1 MVKLLHIKD
10 NKGFTLVEMIIVL
23 SIISIIFM
31 VTMYLSVNLLA
42 SSGLNNGIDD
52 FETKLEFLETKSLSQ
67 KQPILVWFKPNSDK
81 IFYQIEKN
89 QIQTISLYKGR
100 ISKNNEFTTLVFDG
114 EGNIN
119 QFGTLKVEFN
129 ERKYHVI
136 FRIEKGRYRIVETT

>member
-1 MVKLLHIKD
+1 
-10 NKGFTLVEMIIVL
+10 
-23 SIISIIFM
+23 M
-31 VTMYLSVNLLA
+31 VTMYLSINALA
-42 SSGLNNGIDD
+42 RSGLDNGIDD

-100 ISKNNEFTTLVFDG
+100 ISKNNQFTTLVFDG

-136 FRIEKGRYRIVETT
+136 FRIEKGRYRIVEAT

>member
-1 MVKLLHIKD
+1 MVKLLHIND

-31 VTMYLSVNLLA
+31 VTMYLSINALA
-42 SSGLNNGIDD
+42 RSGLNNGIDD

-100 ISKNNEFTTLVFDG
+100 ISKNNQFTTLVFDG

-129 ERKYHVI
+129 DKNYHVI

>member
-1 MVKLLHIKD
+1 M
-10 NKGFTLVEMIIVL
+10 EMIIVL

-31 VTMYLSVNLLA
+31 VTMYLSINALA

-52 FETKLEFLETKSLSQ
+52 FETKLEYLETKSLSQ

-100 ISKNNEFTTLVFDG
+100 ISKNNQFTTLVFDG

-129 ERKYHVI
+129 DKNYHVI

>member
-1 MVKLLHIKD
+1 MHIND

-31 VTMYLSVNLLA
+31 VTMYLS
-42 SSGLNNGIDD
+42 
-52 FETKLEFLETKSLSQ
+52 
-67 KQPILVWFKPNSDK
+67 ILVWFKPNSDK

-89 QIQTISLYKGR
+89 QIQSISLYKGR
-100 ISKNNEFTTLVFDG
+100 ISKNNQFTTLVFDG

>member
-1 MVKLLHIKD
+1 M
-10 NKGFTLVEMIIVL
+10 EMIIVL

-31 VTMYLSVNLLA
+31 VTMYLSINALA
-42 SSGLNNGIDD
+42 RSGLNNGIDD

-81 IFYQIEKN
+81 IFYQIERN

-129 ERKYHVI
+129 DKNYHVI

>member
-1 MVKLLHIKD
+1 M
-10 NKGFTLVEMIIVL
+10 EMIIVL

-31 VTMYLSVNLLA
+31 VTMYLSINALA

-100 ISKNNEFTTLVFDG
+100 ISKNNQFTTLVFDG

-136 FRIEKGRYRIVETT
+136 FLIEKGRYRIVETT

>member
-1 MVKLLHIKD
+1 M
-10 NKGFTLVEMIIVL
+10 EMIIVL

-31 VTMYLSVNLLA
+31 VTMYLSINALA
-42 SSGLNNGIDD
+42 RSGLNNGIDD

-100 ISKNNEFTTLVFDG
+100 ISKNNQFTTLVFDG

-129 ERKYHVI
+129 DKNYHVI

>member
-1 MVKLLHIKD
+1 MVKLLHIND

-31 VTMYLSVNLLA
+31 VTMYLSINALA

-67 KQPILVWFKPNSDK
+67 KHPILVWFKPNSDK

-100 ISKNNEFTTLVFDG
+100 ISKNNQFTTLVFDG

-129 ERKYHVI
+129 DKNYHVI